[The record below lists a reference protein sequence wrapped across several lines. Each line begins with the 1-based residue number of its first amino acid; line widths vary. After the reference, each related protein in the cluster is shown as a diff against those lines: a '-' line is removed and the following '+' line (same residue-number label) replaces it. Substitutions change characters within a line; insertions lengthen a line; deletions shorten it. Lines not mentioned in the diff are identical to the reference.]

1 MIFERWELI
10 SEQERLS
17 NKNNINQVC
26 KILDKNDIN
35 TSWSPLKSWLARG
48 NTMDP
53 KKEDKQHSDQLGGKE
68 RLEWWINEINQSYV

>member
-1 MIFERWELI
+1 MIL
-10 SEQERLS
+10 EQERLS

-35 TSWSPLKSWLARG
+35 TSWSPLKSWLAGG

-53 KKEDKQHSDQLGGKE
+53 KNEDKQHSDQLGGKE
-68 RLEWWINEINQSYV
+68 RLKWWIIEINQSYV